1 MAGRR
6 VLVLIGSE
14 SDLTKVEPTITV
26 LSQLGIDC
34 ELRVASAHRTPDRVA
49 ELASG
54 ARDRGFAVVV
64 AAAGLAAA
72 LPGAVAAHTTLPV
85 VALPL
90 ASGTL
95 GGIDAL
101 LACVQMPPGVP
112 TATVGIDAA
121 RNAGM
126 LAAQILALGDPA
138 LASKLN
144 KQRKSL
150 TKGIEDSD
158 ARIGTGRR

>member
-14 SDLTKVEPTITV
+14 SDLGKVEPAITV
-26 LSQLGIDC
+26 LSQFGVDT
-34 ELRVASAHRTPDRVA
+34 ELRVASAHRTPDRVVD
-49 ELASG
+49 LAGG
-54 ARDRGFAVVV
+54 ARDRGFAVVI

-72 LPGAVAAHTTLPV
+72 LPGAAAAHTTLPV
-85 VALPL
+85 IALPL

-121 RNAGM
+121 RNAGI
-126 LAAQILALGDPA
+126 LAAQILALSDPA
-138 LASKLN
+138 LAAKLQ
-144 KQRKSL
+144 KQRKAMA
-150 TKGIEDSD
+150 KGIEESD
-158 ARIGTGRR
+158 ARIGGGRR

>member
-14 SDLTKVEPTITV
+14 SDLAKVEPAVTM
-26 LSQLGIDC
+26 LSQLGVET
-34 ELRVASAHRTPDRVA
+34 ELRVASAHRTPDRVV
-49 ELASG
+49 ELVSG
-54 ARDRGFAVVV
+54 ARDRGFAVII

-126 LAAQILALGDPA
+126 LAAEILALGDPA
-138 LASKLN
+138 LAAKLH
-144 KQRKSL
+144 KHRKSMAR
-150 TKGIEDSD
+150 GIEESD
-158 ARIGTGRR
+158 ARIGGGRR

>member
-6 VLVLIGSE
+6 VLVVIGSE
-14 SDLTKVEPTITV
+14 SDLAKVEPTITV
-26 LSQLGIDC
+26 LSQLGVDH
-34 ELRVASAHRTPDRVA
+34 ELRVASAHRTPDRVV
-49 ELASG
+49 ELVSG
-54 ARDRGFAVVV
+54 ARDRGFGVVI

-72 LPGAVAAHTTLPV
+72 LPGAAAAHTTLPV

-101 LACVQMPPGVP
+101 LACAQMPPGVP

-121 RNAGM
+121 RNAGL

-138 LASKLN
+138 LSAKLN
-144 KQRKSL
+144 KQRRSMA
-150 TKGIEDSD
+150 KGIEESD
-158 ARIGTGRR
+158 VRLGGGRR

>member
-14 SDLTKVEPTITV
+14 SDLAKVEPAITV
-26 LSQLGIDC
+26 LSQLGIDS
-34 ELRVASAHRTPDRVA
+34 ELRVASAHRTPDRVV
-49 ELASG
+49 ELVSG
-54 ARDRGFAVVV
+54 ARDRGFAVVI

-72 LPGAVAAHTTLPV
+72 LPGAVAAHTPLPV
-85 VALPL
+85 IALPL

-121 RNAGM
+121 RNAGV

-138 LASKLN
+138 LAAKLH
-144 KQRKSL
+144 KQRK
-150 TKGIEDSD
+150 TMAKGIEESD
-158 ARIGTGRR
+158 ARIGGGRR

>member
-14 SDLTKVEPTITV
+14 TDLVKVESAVTV
-26 LSQLGIDC
+26 LSQLGIDT
-34 ELRVASAHRTPDRVA
+34 ELRVASAHRTPERVV
-49 ELASG
+49 ELATS
-54 ARDRGFAVVV
+54 ARERGFGVII

-72 LPGAVAAHTTLPV
+72 LPGVAAAHTTLPV

-95 GGIDAL
+95 GGMDAL

-112 TATVGIDAA
+112 TATVGIDSA
-121 RNAGM
+121 RNAGL

-138 LASKLN
+138 LSSRLAKS
-144 KQRKSL
+144 RKAMARA
-150 TKGIEDSD
+150 IEESD
-158 ARIGTGRR
+158 GRIGGGKR

>member
-14 SDLTKVEPTITV
+14 TDLVKVESAVTV
-26 LSQLGIDC
+26 LSQLGIDT
-34 ELRVASAHRTPDRVA
+34 ELRVASAHRTPERVV
-49 ELASG
+49 ELAMT
-54 ARDRGFAVVV
+54 ARDRGFGVII

-72 LPGAVAAHTTLPV
+72 LPGVAAAHTTLPV

-95 GGIDAL
+95 GGMDAL

-112 TATVGIDAA
+112 TATVGIDSA
-121 RNAGM
+121 RNAGL

-138 LASKLN
+138 LSSRLAKS
-144 KQRKSL
+144 RKSMARA
-150 TKGIEDSD
+150 IEESD
-158 ARIGTGRR
+158 GRIGGGNR

>member
-34 ELRVASAHRTPDRVA
+34 ELRVASAHRTPDRVV
-49 ELASG
+49 ELVSG
-54 ARDRGFAVVV
+54 ARDRGFAVVI

-72 LPGAVAAHTTLPV
+72 LPGAAAAHTTLPV

-101 LACVQMPPGVP
+101 LACAQMPPGVP

-121 RNAGM
+121 RNAGV

-138 LASKLN
+138 LAAKLN

-150 TKGIEDSD
+150 VKGIEESD
-158 ARIGTGRR
+158 ARIGGGRR

>member
-6 VLVLIGSE
+6 VLVVIGSE
-14 SDLTKVEPTITV
+14 SDLAKVEPTITV
-26 LSQLGIDC
+26 LSQLGIDH
-34 ELRVASAHRTPDRVA
+34 ELRVASAHRTPDRVV
-49 ELASG
+49 ELVSG
-54 ARDRGFAVVV
+54 ARDRGFGVVI

-72 LPGAVAAHTTLPV
+72 LPGAAAAHTTLPV

-101 LACVQMPPGVP
+101 LACAQMPPGVP

-121 RNAGM
+121 RNAGL
-126 LAAQILALGDPA
+126 LAAQILALGDAA
-138 LASKLN
+138 LSAKLS
-144 KQRKSL
+144 KQRRSMA
-150 TKGIEDSD
+150 KGIEESD
-158 ARIGTGRR
+158 VRLGGGRR

>member
-34 ELRVASAHRTPDRVA
+34 ELRVASAHRTPDRVV
-49 ELASG
+49 ELVSG
-54 ARDRGFAVVV
+54 ARDRGFAVVI

-72 LPGAVAAHTTLPV
+72 LPGAAAAHTTLPV

-101 LACVQMPPGVP
+101 LACAQMPPGVP

-138 LASKLN
+138 LAAKLN

-150 TKGIEDSD
+150 AKGIEESD
-158 ARIGTGRR
+158 ARIGGGRR